1 MTIGERPAINPVS
14 GRFPPCLPA
23 TADRVFGDKT
33 KDVFLR
39 GCIRIFLFYDV
50 GEAFDLEKL
59 RGLLGSRG
67 GSIKPDFPRRT
78 PDYVR
83 FETPPIAEPS
93 EPLTLRGG
101 EKVVCSI
108 KYYEYAIVEVQFE
121 VGFEGDWEVL
131 LAQASRWMDAPDIE
145 PEGRAVV
152 ARHLQN
158 IAAAVIKPREEWLQE
173 NFLVADLHEIRED
186 AGTAWTAEQLLSSHG
201 GHIVQLIRGEQTALA
216 RSTAERL
223 LEGNLSYY
231 PTDLLVMGAS
241 AAFLY
246 DRPEEAV
253 WTIQILEYAKM
264 QLLEFRYYDN
274 FMTRVLSD
282 VYNSLDRKKNVLLS
296 RWALPR
302 EASRLNTTRLDV
314 MELTERI
321 DNAIK
326 FVSDTFYAR
335 AYRLAAS
342 RVGVP
347 EYRDLVEK
355 KLETAGELY
364 GFMMAQ
370 FNEARLFLLEA
381 AITILCLLDVL
392 LLLRGR

>member
-1 MTIGERPAINPVS
+1 
-14 GRFPPCLPA
+14 
-23 TADRVFGDKT
+23 
-33 KDVFLR
+33 
-39 GCIRIFLFYDV
+39 
-50 GEAFDLEKL
+50 
-59 RGLLGSRG
+59 
-67 GSIKPDFPRRT
+67 
-78 PDYVR
+78 
-83 FETPPIAEPS
+83 
-93 EPLTLRGG
+93 
-101 EKVVCSI
+101 
-108 KYYEYAIVEVQFE
+108 
-121 VGFEGDWEVL
+121 
-131 LAQASRWMDAPDIE
+131 MDAPDIE

-152 ARHLQN
+152 ARHLQR

-173 NFLVADLHEIRED
+173 NFLVADLHEIREE
-186 AGTAWTAEQLLSSHG
+186 AGVALTAEQLLTCHG
-201 GHIVQLIRGEQTALA
+201 EQIVQLVRGEQTALA

-231 PTDLLVMGAS
+231 PTDLLVMGSS

-282 VYNSLDRKKNVLLS
+282 VYNTLDRKKNVLLS
-296 RWALPR
+296 RWALPH
-302 EASRLNTTRLDV
+302 EANRLNTIRLDV

-364 GFMMAQ
+364 AFMMAQ
-370 FNEARLFLLEA
+370 FNETRLFLLEA

>member
-1 MTIGERPAINPVS
+1 MVN
-14 GRFPPCLPA
+14 
-23 TADRVFGDKT
+23 
-33 KDVFLR
+33 LR

-59 RGLLGSRG
+59 RGLLGPRG
-67 GSIKPDFPRRT
+67 GAIKPDFPRRT

-101 EKVVCSI
+101 EHLVCSI
-108 KYYEYAIVEVQFE
+108 KYYEYAIVEVQLE
-121 VGFEGDWEVL
+121 VGFEGDWEALV
-131 LAQASRWMDAPDIE
+131 AQAARWMDAPDVE
-145 PEGRAVV
+145 PEGRAVL
-152 ARHLQN
+152 ARHLQK
-158 IAAAVIKPREEWLQE
+158 ISAAVIKPREEWLQE
-173 NFLVADLHEIRED
+173 DFLVVDLHEIRED
-186 AGTAWTAEQLLSSHG
+186 GGPLLTAEQLLASHG
-201 GHIVQLIRGEQTALA
+201 DQMIQVIRGEQTPLA

-223 LEGNLSYY
+223 LEGHLSYY
-231 PTDLLVMGAS
+231 PTDLLVAGS
-241 AAFLY
+241 TAAFIY
-246 DRPEEAV
+246 DRPEEAAR
-253 WTIQILEYAKM
+253 TIQILTYATM

-282 VYNSLDRKKNVLLS
+282 VYNTLDRKKTVLLF
-296 RWALPR
+296 RWTLPS
-302 EASRLNTTRLDV
+302 EANRLNTIRLDV

-335 AYRLAAS
+335 AYRLAAA

-364 GFMMAQ
+364 GFMVAQ

-381 AITILCLLDVL
+381 AITILCFLDVL
-392 LLLRGR
+392 LLLKGAK